1 MLLGEFRACHSTAM
15 GFDRRDARCLSI
27 AFMVKTCLKI
37 LSENAMGGDE
47 PFRSG
52 NFYAGKGG

>member
-1 MLLGEFRACHSTAM
+1 M
-15 GFDRRDARCLSI
+15 GVDRRDAIYLSI
-27 AFMVKTCLKI
+27 AFMVKTCLKV